1 MPNVL
6 IANLAYLTRGAIQTV
21 WLSAVAIAAALT
33 IGLVLGVISVYGPR
47 PARAFI
53 AAYVLTFRAVPV
65 LVLMFLAYY
74 IFPTLGFFPDPLF
87 AVAVALAVYGAAFA
101 AEITRGAIVAVP
113 RGQTEA
119 AISLGLPLV
128 PRLLTVIGPQA
139 VRYSVPAY
147 LNLTI
152 VLVKSTSYAAI
163 VGAWELAYAAREIV
177 ERTLAPFQIFLG
189 VMMFYFAICYPLTL
203 LARYLET
210 AWNASVAL
218 TPGRSAVQTTA

>member
-139 VRYSVPAY
+139 VRYSCSRLFEPHDRPREIHLLRGDRRGLGARLCGSRDRREDARAVPD
-147 LNLTI
+147 LSRSDD
-152 VLVKSTSYAAI
+152 VLFRHLLSAD
-163 VGAWELAYAAREIV
+163 AAR
-177 ERTLAPFQIFLG
+177 
-189 VMMFYFAICYPLTL
+189 
-203 LARYLET
+203 
-210 AWNASVAL
+210 AL
-218 TPGRSAVQTTA
+218 S